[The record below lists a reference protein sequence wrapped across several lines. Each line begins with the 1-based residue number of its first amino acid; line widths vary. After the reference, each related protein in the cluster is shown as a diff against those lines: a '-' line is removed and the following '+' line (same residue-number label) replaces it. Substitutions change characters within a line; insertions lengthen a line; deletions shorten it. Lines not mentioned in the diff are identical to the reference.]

1 MYVVMNRI
9 PVNKP
14 FVEDFEERFK
24 KRLGSVDSS
33 PGFVR
38 NLVLR
43 PDEGGGEHHIVMTL
57 WEDKASFEAWT
68 QSDSFREAH
77 KSIRETPKEMYAG
90 RNVLEKFEV
99 VSDSSNDAV

>member
-14 FVEDFEERFK
+14 FVEDIEERFK

-38 NLVLR
+38 NFVLR
-43 PDEGGGEHHIVMTL
+43 PDEDSGEHHIVMTL

-99 VSDSSNDAV
+99 VSDSSNHAV